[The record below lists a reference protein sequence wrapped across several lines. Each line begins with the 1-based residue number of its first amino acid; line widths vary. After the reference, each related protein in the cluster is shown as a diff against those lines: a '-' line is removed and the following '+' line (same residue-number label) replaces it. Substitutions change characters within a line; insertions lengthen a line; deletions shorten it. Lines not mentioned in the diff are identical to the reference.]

1 MNSGSGKRCDLPQDF
16 FSDDEPVTAKEI
28 VRPRGMKPPSR
39 TAAKDDD
46 EFLKLVSTTS
56 KKIVD
61 RAARRKAK
69 PKTIAASS
77 FDRSLVE
84 VDEMIRSG
92 DWDNARASHLVAL
105 YDRLHVRCY
114 KVECTELGPSERY
127 NAAMMAANVVKR
139 HFGGEYVEA
148 AAFMRWVWEKE
159 IKDEKWRRDHE
170 RFNARRIG
178 YRLMFSGSMIT
189 DYRLYLARRSHNT

>member
-1 MNSGSGKRCDLPQDF
+1 
-16 FSDDEPVTAKEI
+16 
-28 VRPRGMKPPSR
+28 
-39 TAAKDDD
+39 
-46 EFLKLVSTTS
+46 
-56 KKIVD
+56 
-61 RAARRKAK
+61 
-69 PKTIAASS
+69 
-77 FDRSLVE
+77 
-84 VDEMIRSG
+84 MIRSG

-114 KVECTELGPSERY
+114 KVECAELGPSERY
-127 NAAMMAANVVKR
+127 NAAMMAANMVKR